1 MRETIN
7 AIMWILFGIC
17 LIGIVISLFG
27 IIWGDKAIWFKL
39 ALTFI
44 ISTIIFGIGK
54 EGTRD

>member
-17 LIGIVISLFG
+17 LIGIVISIFG

-39 ALTFI
+39 ALTFF
-44 ISTIIFGIGK
+44 ISTIILRIGK
-54 EGTRD
+54 DGTED